1 MDTPENLYTNPKS
14 IFVSTFVGKS
24 NIIKG
29 KWVSNETFIPNN
41 FPSVTWSDIG
51 ISEALKKEQVYPI
64 RPEQWIL
71 DDPQQGEIDGKV
83 IYSQFQGNEI
93 HYSVLVNEKTIS
105 ITASVMQKRF
115 NPGDLVSLKILSAVK
130 EPHLLIE

>member
-1 MDTPENLYTNPKS
+1 MDTPETIYTKPKS

-24 NIIKG
+24 NIIEG
-29 KWVSNETFIPNN
+29 KWVSNDTFIPKN
-41 FPSVTWSDIG
+41 FPSVTWSDMG
-51 ISEALKKEQVYPI
+51 IVEALKKEQVYPV

-71 DDPQQGEIDGKV
+71 DDPQQSEIVGKV

-115 NPGDLVSLKILSAVK
+115 NPGDLVSLKSCQQLN
-130 EPHLLIE
+130 EW